1 MSSIEPGL
9 NIQFNNMTANIYQG
23 FCNICIHVHTQLRS
37 LTNEESRK
45 NWETY
50 GNPDGPRGEDHNL
63 LEINIT
69 SLLFIIII
77 IIIFLSVFVFL
88 ISDKFWNCS
97 SCMDCRPE
105 EFHAGNFFQLVE

>member
-9 NIQFNNMTANIYQG
+9 NIQFNTVTVNMTANIYQG

-77 IIIFLSVFVFL
+77 ITFFLGLVTSFGIALPAWIVDQKNSMLVIFFS
-88 ISDKFWNCS
+88 W
-97 SCMDCRPE
+97 
-105 EFHAGNFFQLVE
+105 